1 MAGIHTRG
9 SHLTTARK
17 PDTVILADSRG
28 IYFLLVDWYSS
39 LRHLFHILNWTRSV
53 RGRFQTRSHSRT
65 VHNVP
70 QRSRNKQTMA
80 SFREEAQSE
89 VPLVS
94 EKHSGIPA
102 SLLDKARGIKKEW
115 FAVRTKPL
123 NDRKRLPVIPQ
134 GIEEAKFFEALDELR
149 GDIGLD
155 NVELNDKPLRDG
167 W

>member
-1 MAGIHTRG
+1 
-9 SHLTTARK
+9 
-17 PDTVILADSRG
+17 
-28 IYFLLVDWYSS
+28 
-39 LRHLFHILNWTRSV
+39 
-53 RGRFQTRSHSRT
+53 
-65 VHNVP
+65 
-70 QRSRNKQTMA
+70 MA
-80 SFREEAQSE
+80 SFREEAQSD

-102 SLLDKARGIKKEW
+102 SLLDKARDIKKEW

-149 GDIGLD
+149 RDIGLD